1 MRLAHLAV
9 GDRSFYLPIEG
20 VARLMADAAQAQ
32 EDHEW
37 LEFLDAGGE
46 FWRLLVPEQTLLV
59 IHEVERETDLGLD
72 INDWFSYDYD
82 L

>member
-9 GDRSFYLPIEG
+9 GDRSFYLPIEE
-20 VARLMADAAQAQ
+20 VEHVMADAAQAQ

-59 IHEVERETDLGLD
+59 IHEVERETDPGLD
-72 INDWFSYDYD
+72 TNDWFSYDYD